1 MTHSNAPIPGLDADN
16 IGATI
21 APMLEG
27 WKTRAQREHD
37 VLSAV
42 AQLGETAYA
51 LHPEVLRRRE
61 EEVGAKARDLLLTTW
76 CRDCGDFPVE
86 RDGLC
91 SGCEDGR
98 EQGGEPTGGLF

>member
-1 MTHSNAPIPGLDADN
+1 VTHGNAPIPGLDADN

-51 LHPEVLRRRE
+51 LHPDVLRRRDE
-61 EEVGAKARDLLLTTW
+61 EIGAQARDLLLTTW
-76 CRDCGDFPVE
+76 CRDFPAE
-86 RDGLC
+86 RGGL
-91 SGCEDGR
+91 SGGCEDGR
-98 EQGGEPTGGLF
+98 EQDGGPTGGLF